1 MNEHIGVV
9 IIATN
14 EERDLPACLDSVRS
28 LRCPI
33 LLVDGGSRDGTRDI
47 ARKAGA
53 RVLERPFDDFARQR
67 RYALERASTPWILQL
82 DADERVSPGL
92 AREIARVMGA
102 KTPRYGAYR
111 IPFQVS
117 FMGRRMRFSGLG
129 TQKVLR
135 LFRKD
140 AVELRGDR
148 SVHEAYRVTA
158 PRIGDLRHPI
168 FHHPYADLAEY
179 AAKCEL
185 YTDLAARDFA
195 ANGGKLSWRHD
206 WIPAWEFF
214 QRFIL
219 RLGFLDG
226 FPGLLWA
233 VLSAYHSK
241 VRYGKIRRLL
251 KNDPKAQPEL

>member
-1 MNEHIGVV
+1 MIVAV
-9 IIATN
+9 N
-14 EERDLPACLDSVRS
+14 EERDLPACLDSVRA

-33 LLVDGGSRDGTRDI
+33 LLVDGGSRDATRDI

-53 RVLERPFDDFARQR
+53 RVLERPFDDFAKQR
-67 RYALERASTPWILQL
+67 LYALEQTSTPWILQL
-82 DADERVSPGL
+82 DADERVGPDL
-92 AREIARVMGA
+92 AREIVRVMDE
-102 KTPRYGAYR
+102 KTPASFDAYR

-117 FMGRRMRFSGLG
+117 FMGRRMRFTGLG
-129 TQKVLR
+129 NQKVLR

-140 AVELRGDR
+140 AVELCLGR
-148 SVHEAYRVTA
+148 SVHEAYRVRTS
-158 PRIGDLRHPI
+158 RIGSLQHPI
-168 FHHPYADLAEY
+168 FHHPYADLGEY
-179 AAKCEL
+179 AAKCKL
-185 YTDLAARDFA
+185 YTDLAARDFIA
-195 ANGGKLSWRHD
+195 GGGRLSWRHD

-241 VRYGKIRRLL
+241 VRYGKIQRLL
-251 KNDPKAQPEL
+251 NGGPKAHPEL